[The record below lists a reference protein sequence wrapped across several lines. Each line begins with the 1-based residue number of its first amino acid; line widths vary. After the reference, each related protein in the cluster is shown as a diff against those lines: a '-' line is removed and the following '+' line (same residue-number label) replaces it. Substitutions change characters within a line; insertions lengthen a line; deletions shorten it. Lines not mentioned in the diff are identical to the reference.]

1 MVQPILKRANVAIP
15 PAFATTTKSKHE
27 ITCKFSQAHGKY
39 VDDLE
44 DLLFRDAHIS
54 KQGWEGKRKTK
65 KEA

>member
-1 MVQPILKRANVAIP
+1 MVQPSLKRANVAIP

-44 DLLFRDAHIS
+44 DLLFRDAHVS
-54 KQGWEGKRKTK
+54 KQG
-65 KEA
+65 